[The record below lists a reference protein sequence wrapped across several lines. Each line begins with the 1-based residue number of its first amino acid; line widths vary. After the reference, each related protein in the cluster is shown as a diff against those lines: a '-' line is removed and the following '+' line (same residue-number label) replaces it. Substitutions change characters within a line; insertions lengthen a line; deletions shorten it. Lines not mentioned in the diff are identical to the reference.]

1 MIRFDTPIPLS
12 LILLW
17 WLAAGAVLLWAL
29 ARLRVVRNRYRLTL
43 AALRLAALSLLVLFL
58 LNPFRETETPD
69 PDGFRVLL
77 LADASQSMATTD
89 MHGKSRF
96 AIVRQFL
103 SNQADSLAGRL
114 ASAYRLDTQLFSEET
129 RPVRLDA
136 LGGLGEQGLLPG
148 RSAIGDVLGAA
159 LAEHP
164 GSQLGAVVLLSDG
177 HLNIGKP
184 LAEVCQ
190 SYRALGIPVTCVGI
204 GSPQPVADV
213 RVQTP
218 AEALRGIKGQ
228 QVTVP
233 VHLVSHF
240 PEPVTVTV
248 ELDEGTG
255 TPQKQTVVL
264 PPQNEASTVSFQ
276 VTPWRAGF
284 QTCRVRILPIPGDG
298 RPDNDVD
305 YAALDIREPDTFA
318 VLYLG
323 SHLDWE
329 YKFLSIQA
337 TEQEQI
343 SLAAAIQTGADQ
355 FLRAG
360 FPEDLAP
367 GLERFGIERDV
378 LHRFDAVVL
387 DLRILP
393 WLKENE
399 SNALLEFVE
408 HRGGGLLAVGSLAN
422 LPQDFLDALPVLPA
436 ETALPSPRARL
447 ELNSEFIFDRDPS
460 ASLRTPGG
468 LPVPD
473 GDPAWF
479 AGELK
484 MGGRSAADLMGQPGL
499 TALAAQRYG
508 SGRIAYL
515 GLQNTWRWRMADDQG
530 KQRHTAF
537 WNALLTWLGST
548 RKPRIDAACAGLR
561 AGLGDAVPLDVDV
574 LGDDFRPAPDAQV
587 AATLIAPDGTRRDIP
602 LEPAPG
608 TPGRYSAMVFPD
620 QSGEYRVDYRVTL
633 PQGHHEATAHFVA
646 RQTGIEAEDTTYRE
660 DVLRD
665 VARLTGGRFVYAGD
679 ISSGLGELPLSSSIP
694 SHRSRIH
701 WTRSW
706 LLFGLLGL
714 LLGADWF
721 ARRRIGLK

>member
-1 MIRFDTPIPLS
+1 MTRFDTPIPLP
-12 LILLW
+12 LLLLW

-29 ARLRVVRNRYRLTL
+29 ARLQAVRRRYRLTL
-43 AALRLAALSLLVLFL
+43 AALRLAALSLLLLFL
-58 LNPFRETETPD
+58 LNPYRETETPD

-89 MHGKSRF
+89 LRGQARF
-96 AIVRQFL
+96 ATVREQL
-103 SNQADSLAGRL
+103 SSQPGSLASRL
-114 ASAYRLDTQLFSEET
+114 GSAYRLDIQLFSEEA
-129 RPVRLDA
+129 RPVRLDT
-136 LGGLGEQGLLPG
+136 LGGLGDQGLLPG
-148 RSAIGDVLGAA
+148 RSAIGDVLHAA
-159 LAEHP
+159 LEEHP
-164 GSQLGAVVLLSDG
+164 GAPLGAVVLLSDG
-177 HLNIGKP
+177 HLNSGRP

-190 SYRALGIPVTCVGI
+190 RYRTLGVPITCIGI
-204 GSPQPVADV
+204 GSPRPVTDV
-213 RVQTP
+213 RVLAP
-218 AEALRGIKGQ
+218 AEALRGVKGQ
-228 QVTVP
+228 SVAVP
-233 VHLVSHF
+233 VQLVSHF
-240 PEPVTVTV
+240 PEPVAVTV

-255 TPQKQTVVL
+255 TPQRQTVTL
-264 PPQNEASTVSFQ
+264 APQADPRTVSFQ

-284 QTCRVRILPIPGDG
+284 QTCRVRVLPVPGDG

-329 YKFLSIQA
+329 YKFLNIQA
-337 TEQEQI
+337 AEQEQI

-355 FLRAG
+355 FHRAG
-360 FPEDLAP
+360 FPEDLAA
-367 GLERFGIERDV
+367 GLERFGIERNV
-378 LHRFDAVVL
+378 LHRFDAIVL
-387 DLRILP
+387 DLRVLP
-393 WLKENE
+393 WLGENE
-399 SNALLEFVE
+399 TAALLEFVE

-447 ELNSEFIFDRDPS
+447 ELSADFIFDRDPS
-460 ASLRTPGG
+460 TALRAPGG

-479 AGELK
+479 AGQLK
-484 MGGRSAADLMGQPGL
+484 MGGRSAAGLMGQAGL
-499 TALAAQRYG
+499 TALAAQHYG

-515 GLQNTWRWRMADDQG
+515 GLQNTWRWRLADDQG

-587 AATLIAPDGTRRDIP
+587 AATLVAPDGKRRDIP

-608 TPGRYSAMVFPD
+608 TPGRYTALVFPE
-620 QSGEYRVDYRVTL
+620 QSGEYRVDYRVAL
-633 PQGHHEATAHFVA
+633 PRGRHEATAHFVA

-660 DVLRD
+660 DALRD
-665 VARLTGGRFVYAGD
+665 VARLTGGRFLPAEALAA
-679 ISSGLGELPLSSSIP
+679 GLGELPLSDRVP
-694 SHRSRIH
+694 THRSRVY

-706 LLFGLLGL
+706 LLLGAFVLLLGL
-714 LLGADWF
+714 DWF